1 MTMPPLQ
8 HLRVWHTLK
17 AMPHPPQ
24 LLWRLSGAP
33 LQCAHNKYLYTVADN
48 AVPVNIVPCTFI
60 QAPAFLAC
68 RIRLRLVPRRYPTK
82 PLSLESFA
90 SSKFFCLS
98 RRSSLSARVWSEL
111 ENPPLPFNYQI
122 ISALACWELGYFLF
136 ADVTGFRIPNPN
148 LLTGVVLI
156 SSTIVESD
164 FSFQRQYEAKS
175 SPEYSFPLP
184 QSPPPIHGYSLYK
197 HPL

>member
-24 LLWRLSGAP
+24 LLWRLSGAT

-111 ENPPLPFNYQI
+111 ENPPPTLQLPNYRRTCLLRTWVLLVYRRHWIQDSQSEFI
-122 ISALACWELGYFLF
+122 DRRCTYIFYNCWEWFFFSKTIWSKKFSWIFFSTPTITPPYSW
-136 ADVTGFRIPNPN
+136 
-148 LLTGVVLI
+148 LL
-156 SSTIVESD
+156 IV
-164 FSFQRQYEAKS
+164 
-175 SPEYSFPLP
+175 
-184 QSPPPIHGYSLYK
+184 
-197 HPL
+197 